1 MNEWDIVN
9 GIDYQNGT
17 IIAAAIIR
25 PRSPINN
32 TLSPPPLFSNHD
44 IYNSLPFP
52 DGYIFPPVFRS
63 ITYFKYTR
71 IDCNYFELLL
81 ESKKRLPGGSLS
93 QFEADITHPPLSSP
107 LVKGVAREEVLEIF
121 KVVATR
127 VKASF
132 RTCARSITSATST
145 TPPWLPRPTFIER
158 SRVGYAP
165 SDVTG
170 TRGRDGIPREGRDCQ
185 RWMCSGRGRR
195 GESGDSSD
203 SSCAT
208 PGFRVDSGVKKIKGR
223 MMIPPTPLK
232 TCNSPVQPR
241 NPICSILSREYLV
254 NGGDNDY
261 ILSLSFLLLSR
272 FHFYTSISPFITR
285 R

>member
-81 ESKKRLPGGSLS
+81 ESKKRLPGGSLP

-145 TPPWLPRPTFIER
+145 TPPWLPRSTFIER

-170 TRGRDGIPREGRDCQ
+170 TRGRDGIPGEGRDCQ

-261 ILSLSFLLLSR
+261 ILSLSFLLLCR

>member
-81 ESKKRLPGGSLS
+81 ESKKRLPGGSLP

-254 NGGDNDY
+254 NDGDNDY
-261 ILSLSFLLLSR
+261 ILSLSFLLLCR

>member
-81 ESKKRLPGGSLS
+81 ESKKRLPGGSLP

-170 TRGRDGIPREGRDCQ
+170 TRGRDGIPGEGRDCQ

-272 FHFYTSISPFITR
+272 FYFYTSISPFITR

>member
-1 MNEWDIVN
+1 ME
-9 GIDYQNGT
+9 QLS
-17 IIAAAIIR
+17 R
-25 PRSPINN
+25 PQLSGHAPRLI
-32 TLSPPPLFSNHD
+32 TLFPPPPLFSNHD

-81 ESKKRLPGGSLS
+81 ESKKRLPGGSLP

>member
-81 ESKKRLPGGSLS
+81 ESKKRLPGGSLP

-261 ILSLSFLLLSR
+261 ILSLSFLLLCR

>member
-1 MNEWDIVN
+1 MEQLSRPQLSGHAPRLITLFPLPLYSV
-9 GIDYQNGT
+9 IT
-17 IIAAAIIR
+17 ISII
-25 PRSPINN
+25 PFHSQMA
-32 TLSPPPLFSNHD
+32 TS
-44 IYNSLPFP
+44 SLLCFVPSH
-52 DGYIFPPVFRS
+52 ILN
-63 ITYFKYTR
+63 I
-71 IDCNYFELLL
+71 L
-81 ESKKRLPGGSLS
+81 ESTVTISSYCSNPKSVYPADFYPSS
-93 QFEADITHPPLSSP
+93 THEADIAHPPLSSP

>member
-1 MNEWDIVN
+1 M
-9 GIDYQNGT
+9 
-17 IIAAAIIR
+17 
-25 PRSPINN
+25 
-32 TLSPPPLFSNHD
+32 
-44 IYNSLPFP
+44 
-52 DGYIFPPVFRS
+52 
-63 ITYFKYTR
+63 
-71 IDCNYFELLL
+71 
-81 ESKKRLPGGSLS
+81 KKSWK
-93 QFEADITHPPLSSP
+93 SS
-107 LVKGVAREEVLEIF
+107 A

-170 TRGRDGIPREGRDCQ
+170 TRGRDGIPGEGRDCQ

-208 PGFRVDSGVKKIKGR
+208 AGFRVDSGVKKIKGR

-261 ILSLSFLLLSR
+261 ILSLSFLLLCR

>member
-1 MNEWDIVN
+1 ME
-9 GIDYQNGT
+9 QLS
-17 IIAAAIIR
+17 R
-25 PRSPINN
+25 PQLSGHAPRLI
-32 TLSPPPLFSNHD
+32 TLFPPPPLFSNHD

-71 IDCNYFELLL
+71 IDCNYCSNPKSVYPADFYP
-81 ESKKRLPGGSLS
+81 SSTH
-93 QFEADITHPPLSSP
+93 EADIAHPPLSSP

-170 TRGRDGIPREGRDCQ
+170 TRGRDGIPEEGRDCQ
-185 RWMCSGRGRR
+185 RWMCSGVVEGGEGKAAIVAIARARHRGFELTR
-195 GESGDSSD
+195 ESRKS
-203 SSCAT
+203 
-208 PGFRVDSGVKKIKGR
+208 KG
-223 MMIPPTPLK
+223 
-232 TCNSPVQPR
+232 
-241 NPICSILSREYLV
+241 
-254 NGGDNDY
+254 G
-261 ILSLSFLLLSR
+261 
-272 FHFYTSISPFITR
+272 
-285 R
+285 

>member
-71 IDCNYFELLL
+71 IDCNYFELLR
-81 ESKKRLPGGSLS
+81 ESKKRLPGGFLP

-170 TRGRDGIPREGRDCQ
+170 TRGRDGIPGEGRDCQ

-232 TCNSPVQPR
+232 T
-241 NPICSILSREYLV
+241 
-254 NGGDNDY
+254 
-261 ILSLSFLLLSR
+261 
-272 FHFYTSISPFITR
+272 
-285 R
+285 

>member
-32 TLSPPPLFSNHD
+32 TLSPLPLFSNHD

-81 ESKKRLPGGSLS
+81 ESKKRLPGGSLP